1 MGMAAAHRRR
11 KGKGCRKLPADG
23 IEVSSR
29 TISGLLMLP
38 VADDWFRFEA
48 VDEATIMI
56 EEPHVHE
63 LLRANTWHVRGGD
76 RDLLVDCGLGVAA
89 TRR

>member
-1 MGMAAAHRRR
+1 
-11 KGKGCRKLPADG
+11 
-23 IEVSSR
+23 
-29 TISGLLMLP
+29 MLP